1 MFDGIAN
8 RYAEGEEQ
16 DLSTSIESCAE
27 DDVADGPPVLEGA
40 EDQDELRDDVDWNA
54 DERPDDVDDEERDG
68 FGIVEP
74 KELLEG
80 GDGDEERYSED
91 EEA

>member
-1 MFDGIAN
+1 VFDGIAN
-8 RYAEGEEQ
+8 RYAESEEQ
-16 DLSTSIESCAE
+16 DLSTGVESSTE
-27 DDVADGPPVLEGA
+27 DDVTDGPPVLEGA
-40 EDQDELRDDVDWNA
+40 EDQDELRDDVDRDT
-54 DERPDDVDDEERDG
+54 DERPDDVDDEERDW

>member
-1 MFDGIAN
+1 VFDGIAN
-8 RYAEGEEQ
+8 RYAESEEQ
-16 DLSTSIESCAE
+16 DLSTSIESSAE
-27 DDVADGPPVLEGA
+27 DDVTDGPPVLEGA
-40 EDQDELRDDVDWNA
+40 EDQDELRDDVDRNA

-80 GDGDEERYSED
+80 GD
-91 EEA
+91 